1 MKVKTISRVEQ
12 TFTQELAT
20 DRTKIHRNF
29 DPKLHPFERPR
40 EYTRAL
46 NAVKLD
52 KLFAKPFVGALD
64 GHCDSVSCFA
74 TSNKSLVQFVSG
86 ACDGEIRLWDLPR
99 RKCVWSVYGHGG
111 FVRGLTVAPDGNT
124 FFSCSEDKS
133 IKQWRMAIANE
144 DDSPEPVQTFHGK
157 ESFMGIDHH
166 WSNTTFAT
174 CSSVVQVWD
183 HNRSDPIHH
192 YSWGADSIT
201 SVKFN
206 PAEASL
212 LASTGSDR
220 AVSLYDTRLAQSMR
234 KIVMEMRNN
243 ALAWNPMEPY
253 HFTVANED
261 HNLYTFDMRNL
272 DRAVMIHKDHVS
284 AVMDVAYSPTG
295 KEFVS
300 GSYDRSIR
308 IFNVRSAK
316 SREVYHTKR
325 MQRWVHK
332 IAGWMHRG
340 DLMGGLFLNCRIFAV
355 KFSADAKFV
364 LSGSDD
370 TNIRIWKAQ
379 ASRTLG
385 KLNPRERKKLEY
397 NDALK
402 KRYQH
407 LTEVKRIAKHRHVPK
422 AIKKAAAAKQ
432 EGKERETKKLANVR
446 KHSKP
451 GKVPLVD
458 IRKKSVIRQVE

>member
-1 MKVKTISRVEQ
+1 MKVKTISRVES
-12 TFTQELAT
+12 TFTQELAS

-29 DPKLHPFERPR
+29 DPNLHPFERPR

-52 KLFAKPFVGALD
+52 KLFAKPFIGALD

-74 TSNKSLVQFVSG
+74 TSKKSLVQFVSG
-86 ACDGEIRLWDLPR
+86 ACDGEIRLWDLPQ
-99 RKCVWSVYGHGG
+99 RKCVWSVYGHAG
-111 FVRGLTVAPDGNT
+111 FVRGLTIAPDGNT

-133 IKQWRMAIANE
+133 IKQWRIQIASST
-144 DDSPEPVQTFHGK
+144 DVPEPIQTFHGK

-166 WSNTTFAT
+166 WNNSTFAT

-183 HNRSDPIHH
+183 HHRSDPIHH

-212 LASTGSDR
+212 LASIGSDR
-220 AVSLYDTRLAQSMR
+220 AINLYDTRLAQSLR
-234 KIVMEMRNN
+234 KVIMEMRNN
-243 ALAWNPMEPY
+243 GLAWNPMEPY

-272 DRAVMIHKDHVS
+272 DRALMIHKDHVS

-300 GSYDRSIR
+300 GSYDRTIR

-325 MQRWVHK
+325 MQR
-332 IAGWMHRG
+332 
-340 DLMGGLFLNCRIFAV
+340 IFAV
-355 KFSADAKFV
+355 HFSADSKFV

-379 ASRTLG
+379 ASRNLG

-397 NDALK
+397 QDALK
-402 KRYQH
+402 KRYRH
-407 LTEVKRIAKHRHVPK
+407 LTEVKRIAIHRHVPK
-422 AIKKAAAAKQ
+422 AIKKATAAKQ
-432 EGKERETKKLANVR
+432 EAKEREAKKMANIR
-446 KHSKP
+446 KHSRP
-451 GKVPLVD
+451 GKVPHVD
-458 IRKKSVIRQVE
+458 IRKKSVVRQLE

>member
-64 GHCDSVSCFA
+64 GHCDSVSCFG

-99 RKCVWSVYGHGG
+99 RKCVWSVYGHAG
-111 FVRGLTVAPDGNT
+111 FVRGLTVAPDGNS
-124 FFSCSEDKS
+124 FFSCSEDKT

-144 DDSPEPVQTFHGK
+144 DDAPEAIQTFHGK

-166 WSNTTFAT
+166 WTNSTFAT

-183 HNRSDPIHH
+183 HNRSDPIHN

-201 SVKFN
+201 SVN
-206 PAEASL
+206 L

-220 AVSLYDTRLAQSMR
+220 AVALYDTRLAQSMR
-234 KIVMEMRNN
+234 KIVMDMRNN

-272 DRAVMIHKDHVS
+272 DRALMIHKDHVS
-284 AVMDVAYSPTG
+284 AVMDIAYSPTG

-308 IFNVRSAK
+308 IFNVRSSK

-325 MQRWVHK
+325 MQ
-332 IAGWMHRG
+332 
-340 DLMGGLFLNCRIFAV
+340 RIFAV

-379 ASRTLG
+379 ASRSLG

-422 AIKKAAAAKQ
+422 AIKKATAAKQ
-432 EGKERETKKLANVR
+432 EVKERETIKLANVR

-458 IRKKSVIRQVE
+458 IRKKSVIRQIE